1 MNLKSAVLR
10 VTTGLLVI
18 YAMYYAGFGWLPI
31 SFTEDRI
38 LKYIIN
44 TEPLLGYLP
53 IDFVLITLSI
63 AAVTHLL
70 KISIKPIIPPLAMT
84 FTGYLLYAAVGDPRV
99 LVLSSASA
107 IITLYVL
114 YKNLGLREVIMS
126 AVHAIIILEVAAIT
140 STLTYFAVGS
150 WSLLTK
156 AIVLRERFTWGFLEW
171 ASIPLLATSAL
182 LWTYS
187 YVRKTEYPLKDI
199 AVRLEKE
206 LAGVGI
212 KYIVGP
218 KALAVAVALAL
229 LAVALPHLPTVNPGL
244 YPVSVD
250 TYYYMKFISYADIHG
265 LPQAL
270 IKFKGFARPAYLT
283 ILYYASRAVDPVI
296 LLDIVH
302 PAIALTLLTIAT
314 YLFVRKFADAEA
326 ASIATLLTPL
336 GHSTVTF
343 IAGGFQANSIALPIA
358 LLMLATDPKSK
369 TKLFA
374 LAVPLALIHP
384 WTFIMYSAAYA
395 AYAWRVKGLKIKG
408 LTTPAATLLAALGIS
423 EIVDLLTAGVSPTS
437 AAAGTVTRS
446 IGLYLPQNLFR
457 GVEFWTWGSQA
468 NALVFTTAALT
479 YSLTP
484 VTAVLA
490 VTAPLLLITSSVI
503 IHRLV
508 LNTPLEAH
516 ASVLLKG
523 LDRMIIIAVILVNAV
538 RGLEVLSGMTPL
550 VGDVWQ
556 AIIYRP

>member
-44 TEPLLGYLP
+44 TEPLLAYLP
-53 IDFVLITLSI
+53 IDFILITLSI
-63 AAVTHLL
+63 ASAPHLL
-70 KISIKPIIPPLAMT
+70 KVSIKPIIPPLAIAS
-84 FTGYLLYAAVGDPRV
+84 TGYLLYAAVGDPRV
-99 LVLSSASA
+99 LVLLSASA
-107 IITLYVL
+107 ITTLYVL

-126 AVHAIIILEVAAIT
+126 AVHATIILEVAAIT
-140 STLTYFAVGS
+140 STLTYFTAGS
-150 WSLLTK
+150 WSPLTK

-187 YVRKTEYPLKDI
+187 YIRKTEYPLKDI
-199 AVRLEKE
+199 AVKLEKE
-206 LAGVGI
+206 LAGEGI
-212 KYIVGP
+212 KYLVGI

-265 LPQAL
+265 LSQAL

-283 ILYYASRAVDPVI
+283 ILYRAVDPVI

-314 YLFVRKFADAEA
+314 YLFVRRFADDKAT
-326 ASIATLLTPL
+326 SIAALLTPL

-358 LLMLATDPKSK
+358 LLMLTTDPKSK
-369 TKLFA
+369 TKLLA

-384 WTFIMYSAAYA
+384 WTFIMYSVAYI
-395 AYAWRVKGLKIKG
+395 AYAWRIGGLKIRE
-408 LTTPAATLLAALGIS
+408 LITPITTLLVALGIS
-423 EIVDLLTAGVSPTS
+423 EIIDLLTAGISPTS
-437 AAAGTVTRS
+437 AATGTVARS
-446 IGLYLPQNLFR
+446 LGLHLPQNLFR
-457 GVEFWTWGSQA
+457 GIEFWTWGSQA
-468 NALVFTTAALT
+468 NTLIFTTAALT
-479 YSLTP
+479 YSPTP
-484 VTAVLA
+484 ATAILA
-490 VTAPLLLITSSVI
+490 ATAPLLLITSSAI
-503 IHRLV
+503 IHRLI

-516 ASVLLKG
+516 ASILLKNMNTS
-523 LDRMIIIAVILVNAV
+523 LIAAITLATAA

-550 VGDVWQ
+550 MAGIWQ
-556 AIIYRP
+556 ALIYRP